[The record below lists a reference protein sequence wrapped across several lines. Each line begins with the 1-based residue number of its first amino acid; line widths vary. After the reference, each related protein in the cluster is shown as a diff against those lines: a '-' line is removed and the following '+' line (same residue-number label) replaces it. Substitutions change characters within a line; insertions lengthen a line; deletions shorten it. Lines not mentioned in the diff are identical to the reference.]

1 MITIRDY
8 FILNPAWKLIKQ
20 LSVKDGALGVGSW
33 RTVKEVHIK
42 DGGLGGGAFRKVYN
56 NNVSGAVGSQHP
68 FWRFAL
74 DSDFSVNDQ
83 TSGDGLASDL
93 YYTFWSNANHS
104 GTYSI
109 SGGTARININNID
122 TTYTAG
128 TAGYYNY
135 ITETGS
141 MFCNFTNGVNTA
153 VTFNGS
159 PPAPIDRIGADGQT
173 YRWEMLNT
181 GPPNP
186 INTVGNPTRIQS
198 VANNTPSSGLA
209 TITMSRNAVANV
221 NGYTVNLTRTYP
233 SSYVPPT
240 SGYYTH
246 SGYTRMISNYELAVS
261 PGQVYRIGSDPT
273 ATGTLGGG
281 TGWGMNAYTSGTS
294 GQAVPFVSG
303 STPFESTTWTDGT
316 ARTFDVT
323 IPSGH
328 SYLRVGIFISHNSTT
343 STNSP
348 PATPQFQRF
357 DYLTVSRVS

>member
-1 MITIRDY
+1 MLTIRDY
-8 FILNPAWKLIKQ
+8 FILNPVWKLIKQ
-20 LSVKDGALGVGSW
+20 LSVKDGALGGGSW
-33 RTVKEVHIK
+33 RTVKEVYIK
-42 DGGLGGGAFRKVYN
+42 DGGLGGGAFRKIYN

-74 DSDFSVNDQ
+74 DPDFSVNDQ

-93 YYTFWSNANHS
+93 YYTFWSNGNS

-122 TTYTAG
+122 TTFVPAS
-128 TAGYYNY
+128 YNY
-135 ITETGS
+135 TTETRS
-141 MFCNFTNGVNTA
+141 IFCNFAIGSQTV
-153 VTFNGS
+153 VTFNTADLN
-159 PPAPIDRIGADGQT
+159 PYARTGADGVDYAWSISAPGYTQSGT
-173 YRWEMLNT
+173 N
-181 GPPNP
+181 
-186 INTVGNPTRIQS
+186 INRYGNPLN
-198 VANNTPSSGLA
+198 ANQF
-209 TITMSRNAVANV
+209 TINKNAIN
-221 NGYTVNLTRTYP
+221 NGTGIVPTISRTYP
-233 SSYVPPT
+233 SSLNAAHY
-240 SGYYTH
+240 SH

-273 ATGTLGGG
+273 ATGTVGSTAG

-294 GQAVPFVSG
+294 GQAVPFGSG
-303 STPFESTTWTDGT
+303 STAFESTTWTDGT

-343 STNSP
+343 STNTP

>member
-8 FILNPAWKLIKQ
+8 FILNPVWKLIKQ
-20 LSVKDGALGVGSW
+20 LSVKDGALGGGSF
-33 RTVKEVHIK
+33 RSIKEVYVK
-42 DGGLGGGAFRKVYN
+42 DGGVGGGSFRKVYN
-56 NNVSGAVGSQHP
+56 NNVSGATGSQHP
-68 FWRFAL
+68 FWRFSL

-93 YYTFWSNANHS
+93 YYTFWSNGNS

-109 SGGTARININNID
+109 ASGTARININNID
-122 TTYTAG
+122 TTFTAG
-128 TAGYYNY
+128 ADGYYVY
-135 ITETGS
+135 STDTGA
-141 MFCNFTNGVNTA
+141 MFCNFTNGSSTA
-153 VTFNGS
+153 ITFNGS
-159 PPAPIDRIGADGQT
+159 PPAPVDRTGADGQT
-173 YRWEMLNT
+173 YRWDMLNT
-181 GPPNP
+181 GAPNP
-186 INTVGNPTRIQS
+186 IRTGTATRIQS
-198 VANNTPSSGLA
+198 VVNNTPSSGLA
-209 TITMSRNAVANV
+209 TITMSRTAQATV

-240 SGYYTH
+240 SGYYSH

-294 GQAVPFVSG
+294 GQAVPFGSG
-303 STPFESTTWTDGT
+303 STAFESTTWTDGT
-316 ARTFDVT
+316 DRTFDIT
-323 IPSGH
+323 IPGGH

-348 PATPQFQRF
+348 PTTPQFQRF
-357 DYLTVSRVS
+357 DYLTVNRIS